1 VKNLPIAN
9 AEFLKQG
16 ISLRYLNMFSSKNDG
31 HSSKNRMNELVLTE
45 LQLPLLVVDAPSGVV
60 MEANQFAHRTF
71 SIEAGS
77 FDCWQPRPL
86 SDVIPFHAEIHTLV
100 KGMQQGDSRLPYGVC
115 LVQHDGNAFQAI
127 ASRVDDAGEIVC
139 VLFFPQPTGAAEINR
154 FLNNFDVPPAG
165 IDSAQMAAMD
175 ALNRQLHFERLVRQI
190 MSKVYSSLDK
200 DAILQALVDNLGRA
214 LKVQRCLVIVESAQ
228 ALPVVT
234 HEYAEADI
242 SPLGLGRTA
251 KFPASVFERLLE
263 GVVAVPDVTN
273 LRTVKGVM
281 LEDVN
286 DLLDNSVSSM
296 AGVPMVHRGVAHGV
310 IVALELGH
318 IRKWEVQD
326 LDFLQICAHHA
337 AISLEHCQS
346 LQRIKDQLFNV
357 NVWSSL
363 TQQLTSTLELA
374 SRSSSRPPD
383 KPSRNEA
390 GGEMPALSSREL
402 EVLKLIASG
411 LANKEIANQ
420 LFLTESTVELHASRI
435 RKKLKLRSRTALVKY
450 ACDHD
455 IV

>member
-1 VKNLPIAN
+1 
-9 AEFLKQG
+9 
-16 ISLRYLNMFSSKNDG
+16 MFSSNNERP
-31 HSSKNRMNELVLTE
+31 SSNKMDEQVLTE
-45 LQLPLLVVDAPSGVV
+45 LQLPFIVVDGETGVV
-60 MEANQFAHRTF
+60 VRANDVAHRAF
-71 SIEAGS
+71 SIDHQG
-77 FDCWQPRPL
+77 WQPRPL
-86 SDVIPFHAEIHTLV
+86 EEVVPFYAELNALIQ
-100 KGMQQGDSRLPYGVC
+100 GMGENNRRRPYGACVLQYKGSSC
-115 LVQHDGNAFQAI
+115 QAI
-127 ASRVDDAGEIVC
+127 ASRLEESGDQIC
-139 VLFFPQPTGAAEINR
+139 ILFFPQPQDIDEISKSFAGLNFAQSEEGGA
-154 FLNNFDVPPAG
+154 V
-165 IDSAQMAAMD
+165 D
-175 ALNRQLHFERLVRQI
+175 ALNKQLHFERMVRQI
-190 MSKVYSSLDK
+190 MTKVYSSLDK

-214 LKVQRCLVIVESAQ
+214 LKCQRCLVIVESAQ

-296 AGVPMVHRGVAHGV
+296 AGVPMVYRGVVHGV
-310 IVALELGH
+310 VVALQLGH

-337 AISLEHCQS
+337 AIALEHCQN
-346 LQRIKDQLFNV
+346 LQRVKDQLFNV

-374 SRSSSRPPD
+374 SRPSSRAPE
-383 KPSRNEA
+383 KPSRNET
-390 GGEMPALSSREL
+390 GGELPALSSREL

-450 ACDHD
+450 ACDHG

>member
-1 VKNLPIAN
+1 MDN
-9 AEFLKQG
+9 
-16 ISLRYLNMFSSKNDG
+16 
-31 HSSKNRMNELVLTE
+31 LVLT
-45 LQLPLLVVDAPSGVV
+45 QLRLPILVVEAQTGLVAKANSEARSCFSLELAENQPLALAECVPFHGELIEAISAVNASNPPKYGLCRFRHENTNYEAIACQIDESGDFICVLIFPPLHDGEEIKRVLSNLDLAPSREV
-60 MEANQFAHRTF
+60 
-71 SIEAGS
+71 
-77 FDCWQPRPL
+77 
-86 SDVIPFHAEIHTLV
+86 
-100 KGMQQGDSRLPYGVC
+100 DS
-115 LVQHDGNAFQAI
+115 QA
-127 ASRVDDAGEIVC
+127 
-139 VLFFPQPTGAAEINR
+139 AA
-154 FLNNFDVPPAG
+154 V
-165 IDSAQMAAMD
+165 D
-175 ALNRQLHFERLVRQI
+175 ALNKQLNFERLVRQI
-190 MSKVYSSLDK
+190 MAKIYGSLDK
-200 DAILQALVDNLGRA
+200 DAILQGLVDNIGRA
-214 LKVQRCLVIVESAQ
+214 LKCQRCLVIIESPQ
-228 ALPVVT
+228 TLPVVT

-251 KFPASVFERLLE
+251 KFPSSVFERLLE

-296 AGVPMVHRGVAHGV
+296 AGVPMVHRGVVYGV
-310 IVALELGH
+310 IVALQLGR

-326 LDFLQICAHHA
+326 LDFLQIIAHHA
-337 AISLEHCQS
+337 AVALENCQS
-346 LQRIKDQLFNV
+346 VQRIKDQLFNV

-374 SRSSSRPPD
+374 SRSPARPAE
-383 KPSRNEA
+383 KQQRSAVEMI
-390 GGEMPALSSREL
+390 GEMPSLSSREL

-450 ACDHD
+450 ACDHG

>member
-1 VKNLPIAN
+1 
-9 AEFLKQG
+9 
-16 ISLRYLNMFSSKNDG
+16 MFSSSNDRPYND
-31 HSSKNRMNELVLTE
+31 KMDELVLTE
-45 LQLPLLVVDAPSGVV
+45 LQLPLLVVDGRTGIVV
-60 MEANQFAHRTF
+60 RANDVAHRTF
-71 SIEAGS
+71 SIERQG
-77 FDCWQPRPL
+77 WQPRPL
-86 SDVIPFHAEIHTLV
+86 DELVPFHAELNALISSMSDGRGGRPYGACQLQYNGSACQAV
-100 KGMQQGDSRLPYGVC
+100 ASRLEE
-115 LVQHDGNAFQAI
+115 
-127 ASRVDDAGEIVC
+127 SGEQIC
-139 VLFFPQPTGAAEINR
+139 ILFFPQTDGMGEISKSLAGLTGGQPGGGANTVE
-154 FLNNFDVPPAG
+154 
-165 IDSAQMAAMD
+165 
-175 ALNRQLHFERLVRQI
+175 ALNKQLHFERMVRQI
-190 MSKVYSSLDK
+190 MTKVYSSLDK

-214 LKVQRCLVIVESAQ
+214 LKCQRCLVIVENAQ

-251 KFPASVFERLLE
+251 KFPVSVFERLLE

-296 AGVPMVHRGVAHGV
+296 AGVPMVHRGVIHGV
-310 IVALELGH
+310 IVALQLGH

-337 AISLEHCQS
+337 AISLEHCQN
-346 LQRIKDQLFNV
+346 LQRVKDQLFNV
-357 NVWSSL
+357 NVWSNL

-374 SRSSSRPPD
+374 SRTPQRVSE
-383 KPSRNEA
+383 KPSRTET
-390 GGEMPALSSREL
+390 GGELPALSSREL

-450 ACDHD
+450 ACDHG

>member
-1 VKNLPIAN
+1 
-9 AEFLKQG
+9 
-16 ISLRYLNMFSSKNDG
+16 MD
-31 HSSKNRMNELVLTE
+31 ELVMTE
-45 LQLPLLVVDAPSGVV
+45 LRLPLLVV
-60 MEANQFAHRTF
+60 EAQTGLLVKANGAARQAF
-71 SIEAGS
+71 SIEHS
-77 FDCWQPRPL
+77 EPSRPL
-86 SDVIPFHAEIHTLV
+86 SEMVAFHNDLAGVVSGLAQGKAQYGTAVVRHDDKTYEAVVSHLDEGGKFFCIFFYPQTAEGQMTKLLS
-100 KGMQQGDSRLPYGVC
+100 G
-115 LVQHDGNAFQAI
+115 
-127 ASRVDDAGEIVC
+127 
-139 VLFFPQPTGAAEINR
+139 
-154 FLNNFDVPPAG
+154 FDVPPAALDNTQ
-165 IDSAQMAAMD
+165 IAAID
-175 ALNRQLHFERLVRQI
+175 ALNRQLNFERMVRQTI
-190 MSKVYSSLDK
+190 SKVYSSLDK

-214 LKVQRCLVIVESAQ
+214 LKCQRCLVIIESPQ

-296 AGVPMVHRGVAHGV
+296 AGVPMVHRGVNHGV
-310 IVALELGH
+310 IVALQLGR

-337 AISLEHCQS
+337 AISLEHCQAM
-346 LQRIKDQLFNV
+346 QRIKDQLFNV

-363 TQQLTSTLELA
+363 TQQLTNTLEMA
-374 SRSSSRPPD
+374 SRGPARAPE
-383 KPSRNEA
+383 KPSRSEQ
-390 GGEMPALSSREL
+390 GGEMPSLSSREL

-450 ACDHD
+450 ACDHG

>member
-1 VKNLPIAN
+1 MN
-9 AEFLKQG
+9 
-16 ISLRYLNMFSSKNDG
+16 SSKNEG
-31 HSSKNRMNELVLTE
+31 LHRRMEELTE
-45 LQLPLLVVDAPSGVV
+45 LQLPLLIVDSQTGLLLKANSEAQRLFSFQLEDGQSRPLAESLEFHRDITAVIAGLSQSDRPYSTCTVEHNGISYEVIACRLDHGGDVYYILACPGLAPEAKGVFGNLDTAPTAV
-60 MEANQFAHRTF
+60 ESSQAT
-71 SIEAGS
+71 IEA
-77 FDCWQPRPL
+77 
-86 SDVIPFHAEIHTLV
+86 
-100 KGMQQGDSRLPYGVC
+100 
-115 LVQHDGNAFQAI
+115 
-127 ASRVDDAGEIVC
+127 
-139 VLFFPQPTGAAEINR
+139 
-154 FLNNFDVPPAG
+154 LNK
-165 IDSAQMAAMD
+165 
-175 ALNRQLHFERLVRQI
+175 QLHFERLVRQI
-190 MSKVYSSLDK
+190 MTRIYSSLDK
-200 DAILQALVDNLGRA
+200 DTILQGVVDGLGRA
-214 LKVQRCLVIVESAQ
+214 LKCQRCLVIIENSL

-251 KFPASVFERLLE
+251 KFPVSVFERLRE

-296 AGVPMVHRGVAHGV
+296 AGVPMVHRGVVHGV
-310 IVALELGH
+310 IVALQLGH

-337 AISLEHCQS
+337 AISLENSQS
-346 LQRIKDQLFNV
+346 QQRVKDQLFNV
-357 NVWSSL
+357 NVWSTL
-363 TQQLTSTLELA
+363 TQQLTNTLEA
-374 SRSSSRPPD
+374 ANRSPSRVQEKSSRTGTD
-383 KPSRNEA
+383 TGELPS
-390 GGEMPALSSREL
+390 LSSREL

-450 ACDHD
+450 ACDQG

>member
-1 VKNLPIAN
+1 
-9 AEFLKQG
+9 
-16 ISLRYLNMFSSKNDG
+16 MFSSN
-31 HSSKNRMNELVLTE
+31 NERPSTNKMDEQVLTE
-45 LQLPLLVVDAPSGVV
+45 LQLPLIVVDGQTGIVV
-60 MEANQFAHRTF
+60 RANDVAHRAF
-71 SIEAGS
+71 SIDHQG
-77 FDCWQPRPL
+77 WQPRP
-86 SDVIPFHAEIHTLV
+86 VEEVVPFHAEL
-100 KGMQQGDSRLPYGVC
+100 SRLISGMGEGNRKRPYGACV
-115 LVQHDGNAFQAI
+115 VQYNGNSCQAI
-127 ASRVDDAGEIVC
+127 ASRLDESGDQIC
-139 VLFFPQPTGAAEINR
+139 VLFFPQPEGVDEISKSLAG
-154 FLNNFDVPPAG
+154 LNFAQNDGDGSA
-165 IDSAQMAAMD
+165 IDS
-175 ALNRQLHFERLVRQI
+175 LNKQLHFERMVRQI
-190 MSKVYSSLDK
+190 MTKVYSSLDK

-214 LKVQRCLVIVESAQ
+214 LKCQRCLVIVESAQ

-296 AGVPMVHRGVAHGV
+296 AGVPMVYRGVAHGV
-310 IVALELGH
+310 IVALQLGH

-337 AISLEHCQS
+337 AISLEHCQN
-346 LQRIKDQLFNV
+346 LQRVKDQLFNV

-374 SRSSSRPPD
+374 SRSPSRAPE
-383 KPSRNEA
+383 KPSRNET
-390 GGEMPALSSREL
+390 GGELPALSSREL

-450 ACDHD
+450 ACDHG

>member
-1 VKNLPIAN
+1 
-9 AEFLKQG
+9 
-16 ISLRYLNMFSSKNDG
+16 MFSTNKGPSEKMD
-31 HSSKNRMNELVLTE
+31 ELVLTK
-45 LQLPLLVVDAPSGVV
+45 LQLPLLVINAQSGEVIKV
-60 MEANQFAHRTF
+60 NEPAHRAF
-71 SIEAGS
+71 SIAVQG
-77 FDCWQPRPL
+77 WQPRVL
-86 SDVIPFHAEIHTLV
+86 NELVPFHSELNMLV
-100 KGMQQGDSRLPYGVC
+100 EKMHQGNSELPYGAC
-115 LVQHDGNAFQAI
+115 LIQHENKTYQAI
-127 ASRVDDAGEIVC
+127 ASRMDESGTRIC
-139 VLFFPQPTGAAEINR
+139 ILFFPHPEGVAELVNTVDGLELNSAGGDIQTGAA
-154 FLNNFDVPPAG
+154 V
-165 IDSAQMAAMD
+165 D
-175 ALNRQLHFERLVRQI
+175 ALNKQLQFERMVRQV

-200 DAILQALVDNLGRA
+200 DAILQALVDNLGRG
-214 LKVQRCLVIVESAQ
+214 LKCQRCLVIVESAQ

-273 LRTVKGVM
+273 LRTVKGVV

-296 AGVPMVHRGVAHGV
+296 AGVPMMHRGVNYGV
-310 IVALELGH
+310 IVALQLGN

-326 LDFLQICAHHA
+326 LDFMQICAHHA
-337 AISLEHCQS
+337 AISLEHCQT

-363 TQQLTSTLELA
+363 TQQLTSTLEMA
-374 SRSSSRPPD
+374 SRSSVRVPE
-383 KPSRNEA
+383 KQTRAEPS
-390 GGEMPALSSREL
+390 GELPALSSREL
-402 EVLKLIASG
+402 EVLKLISSG

-450 ACDHD
+450 ACDHG

>member
-1 VKNLPIAN
+1 MN
-9 AEFLKQG
+9 
-16 ISLRYLNMFSSKNDG
+16 SSKNEG
-31 HSSKNRMNELVLTE
+31 LHRRMEELTE
-45 LQLPLLVVDAPSGVV
+45 LQLPLLIVDSQTGLLLKANSEAQRLFSFQLEDSQSRPLAESLEFHGEITALIAGLLQSDRPYSTCTVKHRDISYEVIACRLDQGGDVFYVLACPELAP
-60 MEANQFAHRTF
+60 EAKRVFGTSETAPAAVDSSQAT
-71 SIEAGS
+71 IEA
-77 FDCWQPRPL
+77 
-86 SDVIPFHAEIHTLV
+86 
-100 KGMQQGDSRLPYGVC
+100 
-115 LVQHDGNAFQAI
+115 
-127 ASRVDDAGEIVC
+127 
-139 VLFFPQPTGAAEINR
+139 
-154 FLNNFDVPPAG
+154 LNK
-165 IDSAQMAAMD
+165 
-175 ALNRQLHFERLVRQI
+175 QLHFERLVRQI
-190 MSKVYSSLDK
+190 MTRIYSSLDK
-200 DAILQALVDNLGRA
+200 DTILQGVVDSLGRA
-214 LKVQRCLVIVESAQ
+214 LKCQRCLVIIENSQ

-251 KFPASVFERLLE
+251 KFPVSVFERLRE

-296 AGVPMVHRGVAHGV
+296 AGVPMVHRGVVHGV
-310 IVALELGH
+310 IVALQLGH

-337 AISLEHCQS
+337 AISLENSQS
-346 LQRIKDQLFNV
+346 QQRVKDQLFNV
-357 NVWSSL
+357 NVWSTL
-363 TQQLTSTLELA
+363 TQQLTNTLEA
-374 SRSSSRPPD
+374 ANRSSSRVQE
-383 KPSRNEA
+383 KPSRPGSES
-390 GGEMPALSSREL
+390 GELPSLSSREL

-450 ACDHD
+450 ACDQG